1 MSIQYEKVLNPLGF
15 YEVLPKPS
23 VEDIGRYY
31 KNKYYQRPQGSYAV
45 NYEIEE
51 LKHFHNVA
59 KVACEV
65 SSMLRLEPSL
75 LDLGCGEG
83 YFSKAFKS
91 FGWDVQCCDYSEYG
105 IKTHN
110 EELLGFFSVG
120 DIHSVLD
127 KLSNAGELFG
137 LINLQNVLEHVID
150 PVDLLIKIRPLLGER
165 SALRIRVPNDY
176 SDFQLRLVDKGHTT
190 NTWFSP
196 PEHLSYFNSEGLSNL
211 LVHCGYKVESLQADF
226 PIELFLANPHSNY
239 WKDRSLGKGAH
250 LTRVFCE
257 NFLIEKDIK
266 TYIDYSE
273 AAGKLGFG
281 RELIVYASPVSL

>member
-1 MSIQYEKVLNPLGF
+1 MSIQYGVALNSLGF

-23 VEDIGRYY
+23 AEDLGLHY
-31 KNKYYQRPQGSYAV
+31 NGKYYQEPQGSYAV
-45 NYEIEE
+45 NYTVEE

-59 KVACEV
+59 RVAYEM
-65 SSMLRLEPSL
+65 SATLQLEPSL

-83 YFSKAFKS
+83 YFSKAFKF

-120 DIHSVLD
+120 DIDSVLD
-127 KLSNAGELFG
+127 KFSSGGKLFG
-137 LINLQNVLEHVID
+137 LVNLQNVLEHVID
-150 PVDLLIKIRPLLGER
+150 PVELLIKIKPLLGER
-165 SALRIRVPNDY
+165 AALRIRVPNDY
-176 SDFQLRLVDKGHTT
+176 SDFQLELIGRGNTT

-196 PEHLSYFNSEGLSNL
+196 PEHLSYFNSDGLSNL
-211 LVHCGYKVESLQADF
+211 LVHCGYKVKSLQADF
-226 PIELFLANPHSNY
+226 PIELFLANAHSNY
-239 WKDRSLGKGAH
+239 WKDRSLGKEAH

-266 TYIDYSE
+266 AYINYSE
-273 AAGKLGFG
+273 AAGRLGFG
-281 RELIVYASPVSL
+281 RELIVYASPI